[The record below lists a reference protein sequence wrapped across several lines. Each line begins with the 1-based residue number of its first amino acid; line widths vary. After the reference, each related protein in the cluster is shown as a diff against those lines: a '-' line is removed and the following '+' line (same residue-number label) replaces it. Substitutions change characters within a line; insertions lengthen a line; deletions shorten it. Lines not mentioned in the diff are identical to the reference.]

1 MPHLFIIVIGIMNP
15 IVPNWNIWMN
25 TMKIQK
31 NERKFHEKFKI
42 MEGNNNYLIILALFH
57 SPFKGQ
63 PIF

>member
-1 MPHLFIIVIGIMNP
+1 MNP

-42 MEGNNNYLIILALFH
+42 MEDKNNYLIILALFH
-57 SPFKGQ
+57 SHFKGK